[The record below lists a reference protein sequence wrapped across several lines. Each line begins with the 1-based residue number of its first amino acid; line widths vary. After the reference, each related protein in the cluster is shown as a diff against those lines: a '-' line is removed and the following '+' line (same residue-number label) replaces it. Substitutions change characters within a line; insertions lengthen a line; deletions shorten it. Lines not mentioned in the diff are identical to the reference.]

1 MSTIILDFSGIK
13 SHWELHEYF
22 KEVFHLPDHYG
33 HNMDALWD
41 CLYCCYDSST
51 TIILKNLSAV
61 SKELAPEIEIMLE
74 LFRDLTEKDGVI
86 VKIDNT
92 TFSNTSDYLV

>member
-1 MSTIILDFSGIK
+1 
-13 SHWELHEYF
+13 
-22 KEVFHLPDHYG
+22 
-33 HNMDALWD
+33 MDALWD

-51 TIILKNLSAV
+51 TIILKNLSAL

-86 VKIDNT
+86 V
-92 TFSNTSDYLV
+92 